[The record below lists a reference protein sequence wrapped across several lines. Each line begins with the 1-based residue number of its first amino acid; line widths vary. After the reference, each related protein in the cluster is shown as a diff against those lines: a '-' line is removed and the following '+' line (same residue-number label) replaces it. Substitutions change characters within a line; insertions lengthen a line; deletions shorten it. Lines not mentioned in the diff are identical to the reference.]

1 MRGAGTKHTSYFNI
15 IADYHKKKKTDGVI
29 DILSME

>member
-15 IADYHKKKKTDGVI
+15 IADYHKKKTDRVI
-29 DILSME
+29 EILSME